1 MGVWTKKMSNL
12 FRRLQ
17 AFFMKLFGVSVFIDM
32 LSKRFEEQ
40 TAQVIAQATARS
52 EQVNTSLL
60 EIKKQLEEFELVSK
74 NIDERTQSLMHHV
87 QRLGFLEE
95 ATDART
101 RTLEFEVR
109 NVKFA
114 INYQLD
120 LLQRIYSEWAPAL
133 TDKLKSGVVSD
144 RAFDVK
150 TSHPIAY
157 ESNDHLNPD
166 STLEGIY
173 RNTVFV
179 EHCIDVFGKD
189 FNALD
194 LGTGS
199 GGIVFEFIM
208 NGINSLGIDGSDF
221 CKKHKVGYWS
231 LAPNSFYTCD
241 ITKPYTINSL
251 AENAKAE
258 FDLITMWEVLEHI
271 QEDKL
276 DFLLGNIML
285 HLKSNG
291 YFIGSISFVP
301 YEDGNGNPYHVTL
314 KPKSWWVKK
323 FGDAGLV
330 WLETGQHSFDVTRFP
345 RGNGPRFQDF
355 HNYNVHPE
363 EGCHFVARLAE

>member
-1 MGVWTKKMSNL
+1 MSDFFKK
-12 FRRLQ
+12 LQ
-17 AFFMKLFGVSVFIDM
+17 AFFLRLFGISVLIEI

-40 TAQVIAQATARS
+40 AAQVIAHAAKVNAQATAQA
-52 EQVNTSLL
+52 EQVNTSLS
-60 EIKKQLEEFELVSK
+60 EIKRQLREFDLINK

-95 ATDART
+95 ATEART
-101 RTLEFEVR
+101 RTLEFEIR
-109 NVKFA
+109 NIKFA

-120 LLQRIYSEWAPAL
+120 LLQKIYSEWAPSL
-133 TDKLKSGVVSD
+133 TDMLKSGVVPD

-150 TSHPIAY
+150 TSYPIAY

-179 EHCIDVFGKD
+179 KHCIDVLGKD
-189 FNALD
+189 FSALD

-221 CKKHKVGYWS
+221 CKKHKFGYWS
-231 LAPNSFYTCD
+231 LTPKNFHTCD
-241 ITKPYTINSL
+241 LTKPYTISSL
-251 AENAKAE
+251 AKNAKAE

-271 QEDKL
+271 SEDKL

-314 KPKSWWVKK
+314 KPKSWWRKK
-323 FGDAGLV
+323 FDDLGLV
-330 WLETGQHSFDVTRFP
+330 WLETSEHPFDVTRFP

-355 HNYNVHPE
+355 HNYGIHPE
-363 EGCHFVARLAE
+363 DGCHFVTRLAK